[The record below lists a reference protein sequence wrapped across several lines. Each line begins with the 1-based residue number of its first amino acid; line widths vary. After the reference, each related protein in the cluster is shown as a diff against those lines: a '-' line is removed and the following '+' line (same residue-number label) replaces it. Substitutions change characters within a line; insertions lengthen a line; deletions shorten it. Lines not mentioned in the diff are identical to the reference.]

1 MVQIR
6 SARQEEAYTLAE
18 VGYRAWETAAVGWG
32 EDVETRENVA
42 GAFRRFTA
50 EHWLSIDV
58 AEQATQIVGWSAREK
73 LDNNITDLW
82 VEPAFH
88 RHGIGTK
95 MLLAIEAEMIRVGHT
110 ELTTEVHSE
119 NNTAVSFFLKNG
131 FRVQWMTTAW
141 SAKLDRDVDTV
152 GLIKDLVDEEDDRPQ
167 GYGEF

>member
-6 SARQEEAYTLAE
+6 NARQDEAAVLAE
-18 VGYRAWETAAVGWG
+18 IGFRAWVEAASGWG
-32 EDVETRENVA
+32 EEAETRENVA
-42 GAFRRFTA
+42 AAFRNFTA
-50 EHWLSIDV
+50 SKWLAIDV

-73 LDNNITDLW
+73 LDNHITDLW
-82 VEPAFH
+82 VEPIFQ
-88 RHGIGTK
+88 RQGVGTQ
-95 MLLAIEAEMIRVGHT
+95 MLRAIEAEMVRVGHT

-119 NNTAVSFFLKNG
+119 NTGAIAFFEKNG

-152 GLIKDLVDEEDDRPQ
+152 GLIKDLAGDDAGKPE

>member
-6 SARQEEAYTLAE
+6 SARQDEAYILAD
-18 VGYRAWETAAVGWG
+18 VGYRAWESAAIGWG
-32 EDVETRENVA
+32 EDDETRENVA
-42 GAFRRFTA
+42 SAFRQFTRQ
-50 EHWLSIDV
+50 HWLSIDV
-58 AEQATQIVGWSAREK
+58 AEQAAQIVGWSAREK

-88 RHGIGTK
+88 RQGIGTK
-95 MLLAIEAEMIRVGHT
+95 MLRAIEAEMVRIGHT
-110 ELTTEVHSE
+110 ELITQVHSE
-119 NNTAVSFFLKNG
+119 NENAVSFFMKNG

-152 GLIKDLVDEEDDRPQ
+152 GLIKDLAGDDGEKPE